1 MLVASVRVK
10 GCTDNGTGG
19 NTMKRATLLAVVIG
33 LSGFGLVTQAQTVG
47 GSGDEDAIR
56 KVVAAMTEG
65 FNHHDGKEAAQMYEP
80 DASFVT
86 VRGEVM
92 NGQPAIEKGLT
103 SILSTRAK
111 HSSQR
116 TLDVAVKFLRPDV
129 ALVHVTNEL
138 SGLVAPDGQALPSH
152 QELSLRVFVKEA
164 GAWRVAAFQN
174 TMIRPFNNP

>member
-1 MLVASVRVK
+1 
-10 GCTDNGTGG
+10 
-19 NTMKRATLLAVVIG
+19 MKRATLLAVVIG
-33 LSGFGLVTQAQTVG
+33 ISGFGLASQADNVG
-47 GSGDEDAIR
+47 SSGDEDAIR
-56 KVVAAMTEG
+56 KVVVAMTEG
-65 FNHHDGKEAAQMYEP
+65 FNRHDGKAAAQMYEP
-80 DASFVT
+80 DARFVT

-92 NGQPAIEKGLT
+92 NGQPAIEKGLA

-111 HSSQR
+111 NTSQR

-129 ALVHVTNEL
+129 ARVHVTNEL

-174 TMIRPFNNP
+174 TMIRPFINP